1 MRLIVQSRLSAVPM
15 SLTNTQLAAAF
26 KEGRPIPIPHFDGKQ
41 VELFFEDEAELLRFA
56 DAIRSFL
63 ALSPTD
69 RAAATRHA
77 WAYFKDFTD
86 DVGFEWVDAGM
97 EALPQNSD
105 DIWNFVTPNT
115 LSATESWDVGNRE
128 ATRQFFTLD
137 ANCGWEAEHGLSM
150 SWRDGKTLVKLSA
163 FDGHATNGHAYD
175 DLSKDALVY
184 YSGREEASTK

>member
-1 MRLIVQSRLSAVPM
+1 M
-15 SLTNTQLAAAF
+15 SLTNAQLAAAF
-26 KEGRPIPIPHFDGKQ
+26 KEGRRIPLPYFDGKEA
-41 VELFFEDEAELLRFA
+41 ELFFEDEAELLRFA

-63 ALSPTD
+63 ALRPTD
-69 RAAATRHA
+69 RAADTRHA
-77 WAYFKDFTD
+77 WAYFRDFID

-97 EALPQNSD
+97 EDLPPNSH

-128 ATRQFFTLD
+128 AIRQFITLD

-150 SWRDGKTLVKLSA
+150 SWRDGTDLVKLSG

-175 DLSKDALVY
+175 DLSKDAFVY
-184 YSGREEASTK
+184 SSARPEMCTTP